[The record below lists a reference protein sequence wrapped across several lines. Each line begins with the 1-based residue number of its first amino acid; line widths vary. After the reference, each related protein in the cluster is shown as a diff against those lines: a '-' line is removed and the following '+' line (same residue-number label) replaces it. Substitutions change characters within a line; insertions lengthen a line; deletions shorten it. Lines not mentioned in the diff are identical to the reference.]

1 MKRLKWSS
9 ALVLALLVSMP
20 AYTQEFNDMEVKAV
34 IAKFFEAFNS
44 GNVGETAAL
53 WSPDAVDINVNGM
66 VSGKSQMDARIAAE
80 LKMGLKLD
88 HTIERVQVGENLA
101 WAAGP
106 YTVTIPGKDGASTKS
121 HGAWLQVLKRDSG
134 SWKIA
139 LRALTRRPLR
149 NRKWVLSAAAY
160 RKSF

>member
-9 ALVLALLVSMP
+9 ALVFALLVSMP
-20 AYTQEFNDMEVKAV
+20 ACAQGPSDTEVKAV
-34 IAKFFEAFNS
+34 ITKFFEAFNS
-44 GNVGETAAL
+44 GNADETAGL

-66 VSGKSQMDARIAAE
+66 VSGKTQMDARIAAE

-88 HTIERVQVGENLA
+88 HTLERVQVGKNMA

-106 YTVTIPGKDGASTKS
+106 YTVTIPGKDGASTEI

-134 SWKIA
+134 SWKIQA
-139 LRALTRRPLR
+139 ASFTRFNAPPPT
-149 NRKWVLSAAAY
+149 K
-160 RKSF
+160 